1 MMPSLWCVKA
11 LITNKLKYKI
21 MAKITKEARKTITE
35 ISAAISKF
43 EQGRKALELSTNQ
56 RAWDEAGET
65 MEDAV
70 LDLQDLIFT
79 LIGEVN
85 MMANATDKKHIAEA
99 LRLTYERI

>member
-1 MMPSLWCVKA
+1 
-11 LITNKLKYKI
+11 
-21 MAKITKEARKTITE
+21 MARITKEARKTITE

-43 EQGRKALELSTNQ
+43 EQGRKALELSTSQ
-56 RAWDEAGET
+56 RAWDEAGDT

-70 LDLQDLIFT
+70 LDLQELIFT
-79 LIGEVN
+79 LVGEVN

>member
-1 MMPSLWCVKA
+1 
-11 LITNKLKYKI
+11 

-43 EQGRKALELSTNQ
+43 EQGRKALELSTSQ
-56 RAWDEAGET
+56 RAWDEAGNT

-70 LDLQDLIFT
+70 LDLQELIFT
-79 LIGEVN
+79 LVGEVN

>member
-1 MMPSLWCVKA
+1 
-11 LITNKLKYKI
+11 
-21 MAKITKEARKTITE
+21 MARITKEARKTITN

-43 EQGRKALELSTNQ
+43 EQGRKALELSTSQ
-56 RAWDEAGET
+56 SAWDEAGNT

-70 LDLQDLIFT
+70 LDLQELIFT
-79 LIGEVN
+79 LVGEVN

>member
-1 MMPSLWCVKA
+1 
-11 LITNKLKYKI
+11 
-21 MAKITKEARKTITE
+21 MARMTKEARKTITN

-43 EQGRKALELSTNQ
+43 EQGRKALELSTSQ
-56 RAWDEAGET
+56 RAWDEASDT

-70 LDLQDLIFT
+70 LDLQELIFT

>member
-11 LITNKLKYKI
+11 LITNKLRYKI

-56 RAWDEAGET
+56 RAWDES
-65 MEDAV
+65 
-70 LDLQDLIFT
+70 
-79 LIGEVN
+79 GEVN

>member
-1 MMPSLWCVKA
+1 
-11 LITNKLKYKI
+11 
-21 MAKITKEARKTITE
+21 MARITKEARKTITN

-56 RAWDEAGET
+56 RDWDEAGNT

-70 LDLQDLIFT
+70 LDLQELIFT
-79 LIGEVN
+79 LVGEIN
-85 MMANATDKKHIAEA
+85 MMANATDKKHIAED

>member
-1 MMPSLWCVKA
+1 
-11 LITNKLKYKI
+11 
-21 MAKITKEARKTITE
+21 MARITKEARKTITN

-43 EQGRKALELSTNQ
+43 EQGRKALELSTSQ
-56 RAWDEAGET
+56 RAWDEAGNT

-70 LDLQDLIFT
+70 LDLQELIFT
-79 LIGEVN
+79 LVGEVN

>member
-1 MMPSLWCVKA
+1 
-11 LITNKLKYKI
+11 

-35 ISAAISKF
+35 INAAISKF
-43 EQGRKALELSTNQ
+43 EQGRKALELSTSQ
-56 RAWDEAGET
+56 RAWDEAGDT

-70 LDLQDLIFT
+70 LDLQELIFT
-79 LIGEVN
+79 LVGEVN

>member
-1 MMPSLWCVKA
+1 
-11 LITNKLKYKI
+11 

-43 EQGRKALELSTNQ
+43 EQGRKALELSTSQ
-56 RAWDEAGET
+56 RAWDEAGDT

-70 LDLQDLIFT
+70 LDLQELIFT
-79 LIGEVN
+79 LVGEVN

>member
-1 MMPSLWCVKA
+1 MPSLWCVKA
-11 LITNKLKYKI
+11 LITNKLRYKI

-56 RAWDEAGET
+56 RAWDESGE
-65 MEDAV
+65 
-70 LDLQDLIFT
+70 I
-79 LIGEVN
+79 N

>member
-1 MMPSLWCVKA
+1 
-11 LITNKLKYKI
+11 
-21 MAKITKEARKTITE
+21 MARITKEARKTNTN

-43 EQGRKALELSTNQ
+43 EQGRKALELSTSQ
-56 RAWDEAGET
+56 SAWDEAGNT

-70 LDLQDLIFT
+70 LDLQELIFT
-79 LIGEVN
+79 LVGEVN

>member
-1 MMPSLWCVKA
+1 
-11 LITNKLKYKI
+11 
-21 MAKITKEARKTITE
+21 MARITKEARKTITN

-43 EQGRKALELSTNQ
+43 EQGRKALELSTSQ

>member
-11 LITNKLKYKI
+11 LITNKLRYKI
-21 MAKITKEARKTITE
+21 MARITKEARKTITN

-56 RAWDEAGET
+56 RAWDESGE
-65 MEDAV
+65 
-70 LDLQDLIFT
+70 I
-79 LIGEVN
+79 N

>member
-1 MMPSLWCVKA
+1 
-11 LITNKLKYKI
+11 
-21 MAKITKEARKTITE
+21 MARITKEARKTITN

-43 EQGRKALELSTNQ
+43 EHGRKALELSTSQ
-56 RAWDEAGET
+56 RDWDEANGT

-70 LDLQDLIFT
+70 LDLQELIFT
-79 LIGEVN
+79 LVGEVN

>member
-1 MMPSLWCVKA
+1 
-11 LITNKLKYKI
+11 
-21 MAKITKEARKTITE
+21 MAKITKEARKTITG

-43 EQGRKALELSTNQ
+43 EQGRKALELSTSQ
-56 RAWDEAGET
+56 RAWDEAGDT

-70 LDLQDLIFT
+70 LDLQELIFT
-79 LIGEVN
+79 LVGEVN

>member
-1 MMPSLWCVKA
+1 
-11 LITNKLKYKI
+11 
-21 MAKITKEARKTITE
+21 MARITKEARKAINN

-43 EQGRKALELSTNQ
+43 EQGRKALELSTSQ
-56 RAWDEAGET
+56 SAWDEAGDT

-70 LDLQDLIFT
+70 LDLQELIFT
-79 LIGEVN
+79 LAGEVN

>member
-1 MMPSLWCVKA
+1 
-11 LITNKLKYKI
+11 
-21 MAKITKEARKTITE
+21 MARITKEARKTITN

-43 EQGRKALELSTNQ
+43 EQGRKALELSTSQ
-56 RAWDEAGET
+56 RAWDEAGDT

-70 LDLQDLIFT
+70 LDLQELIFT
-79 LIGEVN
+79 LVGEVN

>member
-1 MMPSLWCVKA
+1 
-11 LITNKLKYKI
+11 

-35 ISAAISKF
+35 SSAAISKF
-43 EQGRKALELSTNQ
+43 EQGRKALELSTSQ

>member
-1 MMPSLWCVKA
+1 
-11 LITNKLKYKI
+11 
-21 MAKITKEARKTITE
+21 MARMTKEARKTITN

-43 EQGRKALELSTNQ
+43 EQGRKALELSTSQ
-56 RAWDEAGET
+56 RAWDEASDT

-70 LDLQDLIFT
+70 LDLQELIFT
-79 LIGEVN
+79 LVGEVN